1 MIPLFDSP
9 LDLDRLLKLRLVV
22 ARHGEMD
29 GARWWNTQGMLG
41 PLGAT
46 VLSRSFP
53 RTHWFA
59 QARVVFAVASSR
71 CHELFDPPGC
81 MTLWHLPDEIEDSFS
96 AQWQRWMDE
105 MQTWVP
111 FFEHIAATPTGS
123 LVDVMKSV
131 GLLAPR
137 DQTSLQG
144 LHRSAEGRAIML
156 PGLHR
161 PSNAS
166 LTLLAAGFSLG
177 ELGSPATPYARIEG

>member
-1 MIPLFDSP
+1 MIPLPDLL

-81 MTLWHLPDEIEDSFS
+81 MTLWHLPDEIEEPFS
-96 AQWQRWMDE
+96 AQWSRWMDE
-105 MQTWVP
+105 MPTWVP
-111 FFEHIAATPTGS
+111 FFEQIAATSVGS
-123 LVDVMKSV
+123 LADVMKSV
-131 GLLAPR
+131 GLLDSR
-137 DQTSLQG
+137 DEMSLQG

-161 PSNAS
+161 PSDEL
-166 LTLLAAGFSLG
+166 LTLLAAGFSLSDV
-177 ELGSPATPYARIEG
+177 GSPAIPYARIDG